1 MQTDAIRNGLITA
14 AIACAALGVCTPDA
28 QSQSL
33 GEVARQES
41 ERRKSTASVRVYTNE
56 DLSAVPTT
64 VASPAPAPAQV
75 AAPPA
80 TEPSDA
86 APTPTGPTVTEED
99 PVTHKIA
106 VRTTAPAR
114 EKRDEQYWR
123 GRSGEV
129 REKLAKATADL
140 EAAQTNLAAL
150 DRAPK
155 TGASARE
162 REVVAGLVQRLQSEV
177 SYRQQDVAKLQT
189 HAEMNKVPPEWI
201 R

>member
-14 AIACAALGVCTPDA
+14 AIACAALGVCTPEA

-41 ERRKSTASVRVYTNE
+41 ERRRSAASTKVYTNE

-64 VASPAPAPAQV
+64 AASPGQAPAQV
-75 AAPPA
+75 APPPA
-80 TEPSDA
+80 TEPSEGA
-86 APTPTGPTVTEED
+86 QTAKGPTVTEED
-99 PVTHKIA
+99 PVTHKIN
-106 VRTTAPAR
+106 VKTTAPAR

-123 GRSGEV
+123 ARSGEV
-129 REKLAKATADL
+129 REKLAKATTDL

-155 TGASARE
+155 TGATARE
-162 REVVAGLVQRLQSEV
+162 REVVASLVQRLQSEV

>member
-1 MQTDAIRNGLITA
+1 MQTDAIRNPLIAA
-14 AIACAALGVCTPDA
+14 AIVCAALGACTPDA

-41 ERRKSTASVRVYTNE
+41 ERRRSTASTRVYTNE
-56 DLSAVPTT
+56 DLSAAPTT
-64 VASPAPAPAQV
+64 SASPAPAPAPV
-75 AAPPA
+75 APPPA

-86 APTPTGPTVTEED
+86 GQTPKGPTVMEED
-99 PVTHKIA
+99 PVTHKVNIK
-106 VRTTAPAR
+106 TTAPAR

-123 GRSGEV
+123 ARSGEV
-129 REKLAKATADL
+129 REKLAKASADL
-140 EAAQTNLAAL
+140 EAAQSNLAAL

-155 TGASARE
+155 TGATARE
-162 REVVAGLVQRLQSEV
+162 REVVASLVQRLQSEV